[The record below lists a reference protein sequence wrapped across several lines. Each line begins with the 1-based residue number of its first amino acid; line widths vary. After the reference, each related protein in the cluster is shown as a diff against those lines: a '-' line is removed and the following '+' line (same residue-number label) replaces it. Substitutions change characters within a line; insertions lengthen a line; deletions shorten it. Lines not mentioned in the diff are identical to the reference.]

1 MAKTI
6 ALATATFPEFRHLAA
21 LWPLQPSPGD
31 YTYRFHNMD
40 VIVCITGMG
49 SSRARSK
56 VEQLLAEHHVDRL
69 ILCGFA
75 GGLDPGL
82 ETGSVVVPQRII
94 DDRGNATT
102 LSDQQQPTILTVEQ
116 MVTQPQQKR
125 KLSTTSMFKP
135 FEVGNHAVGAGSGF
149 APEQAKQNSLL
160 KSTGGL

>member
-6 ALATATFPEFRHLAA
+6 ALAIATFPEFRHLAA
-21 LWPLQPSPGD
+21 LSPLQPKPDD

-40 VIVCITGMG
+40 VIVCIAGMG

-56 VEQLLAEHHVDRL
+56 VEQLLVEHNVDHL

-82 ETGSVVVPQRII
+82 ATGSVVVPQRVIN
-94 DDRGNATT
+94 DRGKATT

-116 MVTQPQQKR
+116 MVTQPQ
-125 KLSTTSMFKP
+125 
-135 FEVGNHAVGAGSGF
+135 
-149 APEQAKQNSLL
+149 
-160 KSTGGL
+160 